1 MLFKTSKY
9 IKYTDRAIQM
19 TYNTEPASQQ
29 TLMAFAG
36 GKPAD
41 SCTSA
46 DPGCLFFPHHGW
58 VDGYQEEATQTLC
71 SSTFRAAVFPL
82 LGAFLADRCPDS
94 AWSSPESESSLP
106 HETGSVFQTGHTY
119 P

>member
-1 MLFKTSKY
+1 
-9 IKYTDRAIQM
+9 M

-58 VDGYQEEATQTLC
+58 MDGYQEEATQTPVFWHFQGC
-71 SSTFRAAVFPL
+71 GISSA
-82 LGAFLADRCPDS
+82 
-94 AWSSPESESSLP
+94 
-106 HETGSVFQTGHTY
+106 GSIPGRQVSRQCLVISRVRELTTS
-119 P
+119 